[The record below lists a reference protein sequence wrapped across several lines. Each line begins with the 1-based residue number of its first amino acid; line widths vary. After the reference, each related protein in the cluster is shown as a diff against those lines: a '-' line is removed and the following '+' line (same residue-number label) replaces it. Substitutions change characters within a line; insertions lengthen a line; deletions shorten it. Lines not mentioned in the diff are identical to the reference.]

1 MSPGAAEMVVTV
13 LGCGS
18 SGGVPRVGQGWG
30 RCDPSNPRNR
40 RRRCSILVQRFAPP
54 AGGGV
59 GSFSGPDNSDNAGP
73 TTVLVDMS
81 PDLREQLIDAQC
93 EDLDAILFTHSH
105 ADHTHGIDDVRPLVI
120 KHRKRIQARMDSFTA
135 ELLKTRFGYIFKT
148 PPGSQYP
155 PLLDLV
161 EIFHGSISDVAGAG
175 GVIEAMPFRLNHGDI
190 DALGFRFGG
199 LAYTPDVVD
208 IPDES
213 IRFLEDL
220 DVWIID
226 ALRYRPHPSHFNLDQ
241 ALEWIRRMKP
251 KRAILTNLHTD
262 LDFDQLKTE
271 LPEGVEPAYDGMRIN
286 IKL

>member
-93 EDLDAILFTHSH
+93 EDLDATVARL
-105 ADHTHGIDDVRPLVI
+105 
-120 KHRKRIQARMDSFTA
+120 KHRGLEFDHEPKDQPWLWREARLRDPAGNVIVLFHAGENRRFPPWRVDGLTA
-135 ELLKTRFGYIFKT
+135 
-148 PPGSQYP
+148 P
-155 PLLDLV
+155 
-161 EIFHGSISDVAGAG
+161 GAG
-175 GVIEAMPFRLNHGDI
+175 G
-190 DALGFRFGG
+190 
-199 LAYTPDVVD
+199 
-208 IPDES
+208 
-213 IRFLEDL
+213 
-220 DVWIID
+220 
-226 ALRYRPHPSHFNLDQ
+226 
-241 ALEWIRRMKP
+241 
-251 KRAILTNLHTD
+251 
-262 LDFDQLKTE
+262 
-271 LPEGVEPAYDGMRIN
+271 
-286 IKL
+286 